1 MKVLI
6 INTVRFRENGITSV
20 IMNYYKNMDKSDIKI
35 DFVVINDIAQ
45 KFRDE
50 IEPNGSKI
58 FYIPR
63 NRNPI
68 SYMIK
73 LKKIVKDGNYDIVH
87 IHGNS
92 AMMLLD
98 MLPSKIGGAKVRI
111 AHSHNT
117 TCDHLIAHKL
127 LNPFFQKMYTHAL
140 ACSDSA
146 GKWLFSDK
154 KFTVL
159 KNSIDLSRFCYNEN
173 LRTEYRKKI
182 GAEDKKVIGHIGNF
196 IPQKNHTFLLDC
208 FAEALK
214 KDNNCVLLML
224 GIGVLMDEM
233 KEKAKN
239 LGIEEN
245 VIFLGVTFE
254 AYGYMQAMDVFVFP
268 SLFEGLA
275 LVALEAQASGLPC
288 ILSTAMPKESKM
300 SPNTIFLS
308 IDDKKLWGDKIAS
321 TNIDTNRKIASEAA
335 IKNLAENGY
344 DIKSNAE
351 SLVKFYNDALV

>member
-20 IMNYYKNMDKSDIKI
+20 IMNYYKNMDKSNIQI
-35 DFVVINDIAQ
+35 DFVVINDVAQ

-68 SYMIK
+68 AYMIK
-73 LKKIVKDGNYDIVH
+73 LTKLIKSGNYDIVH

-98 MLPSKIGGAKVRI
+98 MLPSKIAGTKVRI

-117 TCDHLIAHKL
+117 TCDHLTAHKL
-127 LNPFFQKMYTHAL
+127 LNPIFKKMYTHTL

-146 GKWLFSDK
+146 GKWLFPDRD
-154 KFTVL
+154 FTVL
-159 KNSIDLSRFCYNEN
+159 KNSIDLSRFRYDEQM
-173 LRTEYRKKI
+173 RAEYRKKI
-182 GAEDKKVIGHIGNF
+182 GAGDKKVIGHIGNF
-196 IPQKNHTFLLDC
+196 IPQKNHTFLLEV
-208 FAEALK
+208 FAEVLK
-214 KDNNCVLLML
+214 KDSNCVLLML

-233 KEKAKN
+233 KEKAKK

-245 VIFLGVTFE
+245 VIFFGVTFE
-254 AYGYMQAMDVFVFP
+254 AYGYMQAMDMFVFP

-288 ILSTAMPKESKM
+288 LLSTAMPKESKM
-300 SPNTIFLS
+300 SPNTEFLS
-308 IDDKKLWGDKIAS
+308 IDNKNIWVERMLSAS
-321 TNIDTNRKIASEAA
+321 VDNRKQASDNA
-335 IKNLAENGY
+335 IVELRNNEF
-344 DIKSNAE
+344 DIKENADKLNE
-351 SLVKFYNDALV
+351 FYRSALL

>member
-1 MKVLI
+1 MRILI
-6 INTVRFRENGITSV
+6 VNTVRFRENGITAV
-20 IMNYYKNMDKSDIKI
+20 IMNYYKNMDKSDMQI
-35 DFVVINDIAQ
+35 DFVVINEVAQ

-58 FYIPR
+58 FYIRR

-68 SYMIK
+68 YYMMRLTKLIK
-73 LKKIVKDGNYDIVH
+73 SGNYDIVH

-98 MLPSKIGGAKVRI
+98 MLPAKIAGAKVRI

-117 TCDHLIAHKL
+117 TCDHLMAHRL
-127 LNPFFQKMYTHAL
+127 LNPIFKKMYTHTL

-146 GKWLFSDK
+146 GKWLFPHRD
-154 KFTVL
+154 FTVL
-159 KNSIDLSRFCYNEN
+159 KNSIDLSRFRYDEQI
-173 LRTEYRKKI
+173 RDEYRRKLGI
-182 GAEDKKVIGHIGNF
+182 EDKKIIGHIGNF
-196 IPQKNHTFLLDC
+196 IPQKNHAFLLEA

-214 KDNNCVLLML
+214 KDSNCVLLML

-233 KEKAKN
+233 KEKAKS

-245 VIFLGVTFE
+245 VIFFGVTFE
-254 AYGYMQAMDVFVFP
+254 AYGYMQAMDMFVFP

-288 ILSTAMPKESKM
+288 VFSKAMPEESKM
-300 SPNTIFLS
+300 SPNTEFLT
-308 IDDKKLWGDKIAS
+308 IDDKNVWAERMVAAS
-321 TNIDTNRKIASEAA
+321 IDNRKQASNNA
-335 IKNLAENGY
+335 INELRNNGF
-344 DIKSNAE
+344 DIKENAATLNE
-351 SLVKFYNDALV
+351 FYRAALL